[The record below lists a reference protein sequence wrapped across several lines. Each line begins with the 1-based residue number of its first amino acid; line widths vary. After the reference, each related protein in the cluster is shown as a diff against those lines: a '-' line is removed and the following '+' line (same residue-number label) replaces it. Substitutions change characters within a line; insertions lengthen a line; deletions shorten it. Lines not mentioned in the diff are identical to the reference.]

1 MIGEPHHHIPS
12 TSVRLHHRPPR
23 SHLRTASDAS
33 NRPQSNSSVGIMRSS
48 TVTYKVTPPP
58 RPPKI
63 VVPLYCESSST
74 SPPKDSVLPG
84 YPTKSDS
91 GYLSDTTGSRP
102 KSSLQRKRSDH
113 KRNRHAP
120 LLQPSTTD
128 NEMSLATELIDVN
141 FNAAFACIGIE
152 GDQMAGDPS
161 PPAQDLVPQGD
172 TDSCRA
178 SVPEMVDTHAE
189 VSVNGSIP
197 NAESPSQR
205 ISSATLDEDDLK
217 DHIAAAHLSIG
228 SAVTAIFCP
237 SPAQEGAPAPSKAS
251 SVGETTIIE
260 PNTEPAA
267 APGDLRASILPPR
280 ISSRHETLEKLLEDV
295 LLTARNWVT
304 VAADTDCAPSLNSNS
319 NNNLAARLPPLAPK
333 QSLANLKQSHASEK
347 ARIPRT
353 LRKAISWCR
362 KKSRGRGGTD
372 AMSNGEEGS
381 DGQQHLV
388 HKGQS
393 PSASPTND
401 KKFLYGDSESVRSE
415 TSRGTNRSRDSVGR
429 VITKSIRDSFMPSVS
444 AMRRRKVEA
453 KRLPSW
459 WLPAE
464 VEAGDETVP
473 AVQRYGSVNVHD
485 LSSAVAVEYAKSSHQ
500 FLEIRRKLLVF
511 AEMEEKGKTPMVG
524 GTHTSLIES
533 LAGQPDI
540 ASAVALSGLSSEL
553 QELFSDLMARDF
565 GFDQVVGKY
574 ALT

>member
-1 MIGEPHHHIPS
+1 
-12 TSVRLHHRPPR
+12 
-23 SHLRTASDAS
+23 
-33 NRPQSNSSVGIMRSS
+33 MRSS
-48 TVTYKVTPPP
+48 TVTYKVTPPPP

-63 VVPLYCESSST
+63 VVPLYCESSSSST

-141 FNAAFACIGIE
+141 FNAAFPCIDIE
-152 GDQMAGDPS
+152 SDQVAGDPS
-161 PPAQDLVPQGD
+161 PPVQDAMPQED
-172 TDSCRA
+172 TEPSRA
-178 SVPEMVDTHAE
+178 SVTEMADTHVLE
-189 VSVNGSIP
+189 VSVNGVTP
-197 NAESPSQR
+197 KTESPSQR
-205 ISSATLDEDDLK
+205 ISSATLDENDLK

-237 SPAQEGAPAPSKAS
+237 SPAQEGVPSPSKT
-251 SVGETTIIE
+251 SVRERTIIE
-260 PNTEPAA
+260 PNKETA
-267 APGDLRASILPPR
+267 APVDLRASMLPPR

-304 VAADTDCAPSLNSNS
+304 VAADTDCAPSPHSIS
-319 NNNLAARLPPLAPK
+319 NNNLAAHLPPLAPK
-333 QSLANLKQSHASEK
+333 QSLANLKQSNASEK

-362 KKSRGRGGTD
+362 KQSIGRRGGAD
-372 AMSNGEEGS
+372 VMPNREEGS

-388 HKGQS
+388 HKGHSSS
-393 PSASPTND
+393 PGPSPTSD
-401 KKFLYGDSESVRSE
+401 KKFLYGDSDSE
-415 TSRGTNRSRDSVGR
+415 KSATSRGTDRSRDSVGR
-429 VITKSIRDSFMPSVS
+429 VITKSIRDSFMPGVS
-444 AMRRRKVEA
+444 AMRRRKAEA

-464 VEAGDETVP
+464 VEAGDETLP

-500 FLEIRRKLLVF
+500 FLEFRRKLLAF
-511 AEMEEKGKTPMVG
+511 AEMDDKGKTPVVG
-524 GTHTSLIES
+524 GTPAPLIES
-533 LAGQPDI
+533 LNPQSHMT
-540 ASAVALSGLSSEL
+540 SAVALSGLSSEL
-553 QELFSDLMARDF
+553 QELFLDLSARDF

-574 ALT
+574 ALS